1 MTSGRGG
8 NGRSGSGHIRVQK
21 SFACF
26 SDSGSYNRYLHEYL
40 AACFR
45 CCFIDSAYS
54 NGRLYG
60 DRRVLSGVFSGIS
73 LRKLVMKNESI
84 RDYIQGTHYR
94 KK

>member
-26 SDSGSYNRYLHEYL
+26 SDSGSYNRYLHEYP
-40 AACFR
+40 AA
-45 CCFIDSAYS
+45 CFIDSTYS
-54 NGRLYG
+54 SGRLYG

>member
-1 MTSGRGG
+1 MTSGRDG

-26 SDSGSYNRYLHEYL
+26 SDSGSCNRYLYEYL
-40 AACFR
+40 AV
-45 CCFIDSAYS
+45 CFIDSTYS
-54 NGRLYG
+54 SGRLYG
-60 DRRVLSGVFSGIS
+60 DRSGLFVAFIGIS

-84 RDYIQGTHYR
+84 RAYIQGAHYR